1 MASILTLHTPKASI
15 EYYRGGYWQ
24 KESFFLLLK
33 KWAEQEPA
41 AWFVRDARHRL
52 NYADALAWTE
62 SIAARLERTGLRAG
76 DRVAISM
83 PNRVEAILI
92 FLACSR
98 NGYLGIPSLHQN
110 YTTRE
115 VVALLER
122 TRAKALFNQTGYGV
136 DGARNERSEA
146 AAAIDGMKAVFRLG
160 AGNDAGD
167 AAPDGARPAG
177 APVDDADKVVYLAFT
192 SGTTGMPKAVMHS
205 DNTLL
210 ANARPMVRDW
220 GHDSNTVLLAL
231 SPLSHHNGWV
241 ALGQMLTA
249 GGEMVLN
256 DPPSGMKALDW
267 IVETGATYL
276 MGVPTHAIDV
286 LAEIR
291 RRGLKA
297 AGKVKTWYIAGA
309 PIPPDVSAEIM
320 SMGIKPQ
327 NVYGMTENSSHQYP
341 LPTDDAETM
350 TTTCGRA
357 NAGYE
362 VRIFQP
368 ENNDVEVPV
377 GSVGEIGGR
386 GACLMLGYFDH
397 QKATEESFNADG
409 WFMTGDLG
417 VLDTRGN
424 LKIVGRVKDVI
435 IRGGHNIFPA
445 HIENLALQHKAI
457 LKAAAF
463 PIADDRLGERVCL
476 ALTFNPGQALSGEE
490 VLAHLRDVNL
500 SKYDM
505 PEYMAVMEE
514 LPTTASGKILKRELV
529 VMVDEGR
536 LVPQAISATVQ
547 TKVNKE

>member
-1 MASILTLHTPKASI
+1 MPSILTLHTPKASA
-15 EYYRGGYWQ
+15 EYYRAGHWQ
-24 KESFFLLLK
+24 KDSFFLLLK
-33 KWAEQEPA
+33 KWAEQKPE
-41 AWFVRDARHRL
+41 AWFVRDAKHRL
-52 NYADALAWTE
+52 NYAEALAWTE
-62 SIAARLERTGLRAG
+62 SIAAQLERTGLRAG

-83 PNRVEAILI
+83 PNRVEAVLI

-98 NGYLGIPSLHQN
+98 NGYLCIPSLHQN
-110 YTTRE
+110 YTTKE

-122 TRAKALFNQTGYGV
+122 TRAKVLFNQTGYGV
-136 DGARNERSEA
+136 DGAQNERSEA
-146 AAAIDGMKAVFRLG
+146 AATIDSITAVFRLG
-160 AGNDAGD
+160 ADNDAGD
-167 AAPDGARPAG
+167 VALDVAHPARAPL
-177 APVDDADKVVYLAFT
+177 DDADKVVYLAFT

-210 ANARPMVRDW
+210 ANARPMVKDW
-220 GHDSNTVLLAL
+220 GHNGGTVLLAL

-249 GGEMVLN
+249 GGEIALN
-256 DPPSGMKALDW
+256 DPPRGMKPLDW
-267 IVETGATYL
+267 IHETGATYL

-320 SMGIKPQ
+320 GMGITPQ

-341 LPTDDAETM
+341 LPTDSKEIL

-362 VRIFQP
+362 VRIFEP
-368 ENNDVEVPV
+368 ENKDVEVPV
-377 GSVGEIGGR
+377 GAVGEIGGR
-386 GACLMLGYFDH
+386 GACLMLGYFDN

-417 VLDTRGN
+417 VLDADGN

-445 HIENLALQHKAI
+445 HIENLAMQHPAI

-463 PIADDRLGERVCL
+463 PVPDARLGERVCL
-476 ALTFNPGQALSGEE
+476 ALTFNPGQSLSGDE

-505 PEYMAVMEE
+505 PEYMAVINE

-536 LVPQAISATVQ
+536 LTPQPISATVS
-547 TKVNKE
+547 TKA